1 MDKRDWE
8 NLANVIVLS
17 LNIFKNEWK
26 ALDDIDRKNW
36 KKLAEDVSDAI
47 KEFSEDLT
55 RFK

>member
-55 RFK
+55 KFK